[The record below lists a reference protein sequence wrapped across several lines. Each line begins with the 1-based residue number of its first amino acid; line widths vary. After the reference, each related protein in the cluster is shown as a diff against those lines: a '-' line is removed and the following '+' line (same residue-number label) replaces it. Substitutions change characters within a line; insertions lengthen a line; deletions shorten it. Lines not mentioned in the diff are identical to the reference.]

1 MSTLPRTLGL
11 LDSTMINVG
20 TMIGSGVFLV
30 PGSVALYLMAPEPVL
45 LVWILGGV
53 VSLLGALAM
62 AELGAAMPEAG
73 GQVVYLAEA
82 YSPIFGFLYGWT
94 AFTFINPA
102 SIAALAVA
110 FVSYLGFFMT
120 FDPLT
125 AKIVAIGSIALLTGV
140 NCLGVRAGA
149 TTQNVLTILKI
160 LVLLVLVIAGLV
172 FSSSAPEAMAA
183 VVPEGSFASRFAL
196 AMVICLWAYD
206 GWMEVTYVGGE
217 VRDPGRNI
225 PRSIVLSLVIVIG
238 VYLLVNAALMVALG
252 VAGMAA
258 STAVASDAAVAT
270 MGTVGAA
277 FVAIGVMVSTAG
289 TNNGIIFTTARAP
302 YAMAQRG
309 YFMKWAGAIH
319 PRFQTPVVAMVLQ
332 GSWASILALT
342 GTFNQL
348 ATYVVFAS
356 FVFYGMSAAAV
367 LVLRRRKPDMPRP
380 YQTWGY
386 PVTPILFVGFA
397 LWLVG
402 STIVAAPVDA
412 AIGLGMIVLGVPVYF
427 YWKSDRRSGGQ
438 PVSR

>member
-1 MSTLPRTLGL
+1 
-11 LDSTMINVG
+11 
-20 TMIGSGVFLV
+20 
-30 PGSVALYLMAPEPVL
+30 
-45 LVWILGGV
+45 
-53 VSLLGALAM
+53 
-62 AELGAAMPEAG
+62 
-73 GQVVYLAEA
+73 
-82 YSPIFGFLYGWT
+82 
-94 AFTFINPA
+94 
-102 SIAALAVA
+102 
-110 FVSYLGFFMT
+110 
-120 FDPLT
+120 
-125 AKIVAIGSIALLTGV
+125 
-140 NCLGVRAGA
+140 VRAGA

-160 LVLLVLVIAGLV
+160 LVLLVLVIAGLA
-172 FSSSAPEAMAA
+172 FSSTAPEAVAA

-196 AMVICLWAYD
+196 AMLICLWAYD

-238 VYLLVNAALMVALG
+238 VYLLVNAALMVTLG

-277 FVAIGVMVSTAG
+277 FVAVGVMVSTMG

-302 YAMAQRG
+302 YALAQRG

-319 PRFQTPVVAMVLQ
+319 PRFKTPVVAMVLQ
-332 GSWASILALT
+332 GSWASIMALT

-356 FVFYGMSAAAV
+356 FVFYGMSAAGV

-380 YQTWGY
+380 YKTWGY
-386 PVTPILFVGFA
+386 PVTPLLFIAFA

-412 AIGLGMIVLGVPVYF
+412 AIGLGMIGLGVPVFY
-427 YWKSDRRSGGQ
+427 YWKHVRSG
-438 PVSR
+438 

>member
-30 PGSVALYLMAPEPVL
+30 PGSVALYLMAPEPVI

-82 YSPIFGFLYGWT
+82 YSPLFGFLYGWT

-427 YWKSDRRSGGQ
+427 YWKSDRRSDGQ